1 MGNNKSTDR
10 FWFDP
15 FTFANDISKGA
26 IGFDHVL
33 QRIAEANEYL
43 PKIPAYPPYN
53 VKKVDDEHYVIEMAV
68 AGFGK
73 HNLDIELK
81 DDVLT
86 ISGSTESEEGD
97 YLHKGIANRAFTRKF
112 TIADTV
118 EVKNAELANGML
130 KIFLERF
137 VPEEKKAK
145 RIDILD
151 PLGVGE
157 ATKQLLTESGKVW
170 ADATQKVMDSITP
183 K

>member
-1 MGNNKSTDR
+1 MGNNRTER
-10 FWFDP
+10 YWFDP

-33 QRIAEANEYL
+33 HQLAAANEYL

-53 VKKVDDEHYVIEMAV
+53 VKKIDEEHYTIEMAV

-81 DDVLT
+81 DGVLSIT
-86 ISGSTESEEGD
+86 GNTETEEGD

-118 EVKNAELANGML
+118 EVKNAELTNGML

-145 RIDILD
+145 KIDIYD
-151 PLGVGE
+151 PFGVQE
-157 ATKQLLTESGKVW
+157 ATKQLIDETGKTWGNIAQKV
-170 ADATQKVMDSITP
+170 ADAITP

>member
-1 MGNNKSTDR
+1 MGNNKSTDKI
-10 FWFDP
+10 WFDP
-15 FTFANDISKGA
+15 FSFGNDISKGA

-33 QRIAEANEYL
+33 RRLAEANEYL

-53 VKKVDDEHYVIEMAV
+53 VKKVDDEHFIIEMAV

-86 ISGSTESEEGD
+86 ISGNTETEEGD

-118 EVKNAELANGML
+118 EVKNAELVNGML

-145 RIDILD
+145 KIDILD
-151 PLGVGE
+151 PFGFQE
-157 ATKQLLTESGKVW
+157 TTKQLLTESAKVW
-170 ADATQKVMDSITP
+170 SDLVGVKKEETK
-183 K
+183 

>member
-1 MGNNKSTDR
+1 MTN
-10 FWFDP
+10 DP
-15 FTFANDISKGA
+15 FRTFYADPLLSKYLV
-26 IGFDHVL
+26 GFDNMF

-53 VKKVDDEHYVIEMAV
+53 VKKVDDEHYIIEMAV

-73 HNLDIELK
+73 HNLDIEMK
-81 DDVLT
+81 DSVLT
-86 ISGSTESEEGD
+86 ITGSSESEEGD

-137 VPEEKKAK
+137 IPEEKKPK
-145 RIDILD
+145 KIDIYD
-151 PLGVGE
+151 PFGVQE
-157 ATKQLLTESGKVW
+157 ATKQLINDTGKVW
-170 ADATQKVMDSITP
+170 GDMAQKVVGAITP